1 MVIETRKFI
10 FHMFSCG
17 ILFLASLIGKD
28 MQYSITAP
36 QRIDD
41 TVVLPA
47 SKSISN
53 RALIINALGGG
64 TCFPKNLSD
73 CDDTEVIVRAL
84 RDMPYEIDIMA
95 SGTAMRFMTAYLAV
109 TDSGEHILTGTER
122 MRHRPIGVLVEALR
136 RLGADISYEGEEGYP
151 PLRIR
156 GKKLDGGTLE
166 VPGNISSQFIS
177 ALLIAG
183 PALRQGMEL
192 KLEESVI
199 SRPYIDLTLCTMR
212 DFGAEV
218 DWTGPDTIVVEP
230 HPYSIVDYFIEND
243 WSAASYWY
251 EMLSLCDDRD
261 SVVNLTGLMDGSR
274 QGDSVVRY
282 LFSLLGVKTNFESR
296 EKGIPTTITLRRHPA
311 SLPRLEYNFIY
322 QPDLAQTFVVT
333 CALLDIPFH
342 FKGLDTLRIK
352 ETDRIEAL
360 KKEMRKLGYVV
371 ESNSSNDLIWD
382 GSRCEPMP
390 HPVIDTYDDH
400 RMAMTFAPAA
410 HKFPGLIINNPSV
423 VTKSYP
429 TFWEH
434 LRKAGYQVQEI

>member
-1 MVIETRKFI
+1 MKRRYPSSHVEN
-10 FHMFSCG
+10 CG
-17 ILFLASLIGKD
+17 FTTLESLIGKD
-28 MQYSITAP
+28 MQYSIIAP
-36 QRIDD
+36 QYIDA
-41 TVVLPA
+41 TVKLPA

-64 TCFPKNLSD
+64 TCFPQNLSD
-73 CDDTEVIVRAL
+73 CDDTAVIVRAL

-156 GKKLDGGTLE
+156 GKKLDGGPLE

-177 ALLIAG
+177 ALLIVG
-183 PALRQGMEL
+183 PALTQGMEL
-192 KLEESVI
+192 KLEENVI

-212 DFGAEV
+212 DFGAVV

-251 EMLSLCDDRD
+251 EMLSLCDNRD
-261 SVVNLTGLMDGSR
+261 SMVHLAGLMDGSR

-282 LFSLLGVKTNFESR
+282 LFNLLGVRTNFESR
-296 EKGIPTTITLRRHPA
+296 EKGVPTTITLRRHQA
-311 SLPRLEYNFIY
+311 SLPRLEYDFIN

-371 ESNSSNDLIWD
+371 ESNASNDLIWD
-382 GSRCEPMP
+382 GSRCDAMP
-390 HPVIDTYDDH
+390 NPVIDTYDDH

-434 LRKAGYQVQEI
+434 LRNVGYQIQEV

>member
-1 MVIETRKFI
+1 MTLE
-10 FHMFSCG
+10 
-17 ILFLASLIGKD
+17 SLIGKD

-36 QRIDD
+36 QYIDA
-41 TVVLPA
+41 TVELPA

-84 RDMPYEIDIMA
+84 RNMPYEIDIMA

-122 MRHRPIGVLVEALR
+122 MRHRPIGVLVDALR
-136 RLGADISYEGEEGYP
+136 RLGADITYEGEEGYP

-156 GKKLDGGTLE
+156 GKKLDGGPLE

-183 PALRQGMEL
+183 PALSQGMEL

-212 DFGAEV
+212 DFGAVV

-230 HPYSIVDYFIEND
+230 RPYSIVDYFIEND

-282 LFSLLGVKTNFESR
+282 LFNLLGVKTNFESR
-296 EKGIPTTITLRRHPA
+296 EKGVPTTITLRRHLA
-311 SLPRLEYNFIY
+311 SLPRLEYNFIN

-371 ESNSSNDLIWD
+371 ESNASNDLIWD
-382 GSRCEPMP
+382 GSRCDAMSR
-390 HPVIDTYDDH
+390 PVIDTYDDH

-434 LRKAGYQVQEI
+434 LQKVGYQVQEV

>member
-1 MVIETRKFI
+1 
-10 FHMFSCG
+10 
-17 ILFLASLIGKD
+17 
-28 MQYSITAP
+28 MQYSIIAP
-36 QRIDD
+36 QYIDA
-41 TVVLPA
+41 TVKLPA

-73 CDDTEVIVRAL
+73 CDDTAVIVRAL

-156 GKKLDGGTLE
+156 GKKLDGGPLE

-177 ALLIAG
+177 ALLIVG
-183 PALRQGMEL
+183 PALTQGMEL
-192 KLEESVI
+192 KLEENVI

-212 DFGAEV
+212 DFGALV

-251 EMLSLCDDRD
+251 EMLSLCDNRD
-261 SVVNLTGLMDGSR
+261 SMVHLAGLMDGSR

-282 LFSLLGVKTNFESR
+282 LFNLLGVRTNFESR
-296 EKGIPTTITLRRHPA
+296 EKGVPTTITLRRHLA
-311 SLPRLEYNFIY
+311 SLPRLEYDFIN

-352 ETDRIEAL
+352 ETDRIE
-360 KKEMRKLGYVV
+360 ERPHLGWQP
-371 ESNSSNDLIWD
+371 L
-382 GSRCEPMP
+382 
-390 HPVIDTYDDH
+390 
-400 RMAMTFAPAA
+400 
-410 HKFPGLIINNPSV
+410 
-423 VTKSYP
+423 
-429 TFWEH
+429 
-434 LRKAGYQVQEI
+434 